1 MCFFVDCH
9 LIRRTGLDSPRT
21 VKIGIIG
28 AGRIANTHARYYRLL
43 DTHDWEGFRSL
54 WTPDAIMDVNFPDRI
69 LTSED
74 GIYRGPDAITAFAIK
89 AVGMATSI
97 DHALMPEIEILTPS
111 TARAIWAQED
121 RVFWPEGYPNKSLHG
136 FGYEHETYE
145 TIDGKWRIKSTK
157 LVRVKTDIER
167 NAPRG

>member
-1 MCFFVDCH
+1 
-9 LIRRTGLDSPRT
+9 
-21 VKIGIIG
+21 
-28 AGRIANTHARYYRLL
+28 
-43 DTHDWEGFRSL
+43 
-54 WTPDAIMDVNFPDRI
+54 
-69 LTSED
+69 
-74 GIYRGPDAITAFAIK
+74 
-89 AVGMATSI
+89 
-97 DHALMPEIEILTPS
+97 MPEIEILTAT

-145 TIDGKWRIKSTK
+145 TIDGKWRIKSSK

>member
-1 MCFFVDCH
+1 VG
-9 LIRRTGLDSPRT
+9 LINLNDLARLVAIEDI
-21 VKIGIIG
+21 KQLK
-28 AGRIANTHARYYRLL
+28 ARYYRVL

-54 WTPDAIMDVNFPDRI
+54 WTPDAIMDMNFPDRI

-89 AVGMATSI
+89 AVGAATSI
-97 DHALMPEIEILTPS
+97 DHALMPEIEILTAT

-145 TIDGKWRIKSTK
+145 MIDGKWRIKSTK

>member
-1 MCFFVDCH
+1 MMNDLARLVAIEDIKQ
-9 LIRRTGLDSPRT
+9 L
-21 VKIGIIG
+21 K
-28 AGRIANTHARYYRLL
+28 ARYYRLL

-74 GIYRGPDAITAFAIK
+74 GIYRGPEAITAFAMK
-89 AVGMATSI
+89 AVGAATSI
-97 DHALMPEIEILTPS
+97 DHALMPEIDILTAT

-121 RVFWPEGYPNKSLHG
+121 RVYWPEGYPNKSLHG

-145 TIDGKWRIKSTK
+145 TIDGKWRIKSSK
-157 LVRVKTDIER
+157 LERVRTDIER